1 MTRSLHSL
9 FLSLSSNFHFPA
21 SRRCLRL
28 CMRTSGLLALLILL
42 PLALAACPRSLT
54 PTATLPVAS
63 PTSPPKTT
71 PSPSL
76 PSPTPM
82 PFLPPLQYFLS
93 PRSQLVHVQ
102 AVDTDD
108 DGIEETII
116 LYRDSDRPD
125 GFIRGLVAEPP
136 TSETPT
142 HTPSADTVPLPDVYW
157 LGHGAAVE
165 LFQDNWEK
173 LRVEDINGD
182 GRTELLLEG
191 HWDAETPAVHVFQWD
206 GEGYVRLL
214 GLQARGELTIEE
226 DVGEQ
231 LRFATLEHVFPRSG
245 IITRGSALWED
256 GRYQVLYE
264 TTWETEAPA
273 DAPHPEAALVHYY
286 QALAAVDA
294 NTAYRWLSGD
304 LQAQLD
310 AAALG
315 DRLMWL
321 PDLRLERLELL
332 EETTDAA
339 RVTVALRW
347 TDPFTGEVARSEDE
361 VWEIVR
367 QADGWRL
374 ARLNGTPS
382 EPEWRSSSPTTAPT
396 TGTDDGLT
404 EDLVSDLILDTEG
417 RLWIACGNSGITL
430 SDGTYWIAIQ
440 EQEDGLANDT
450 VHALLLDPLERFWF
464 ATPAGIT
471 RYDGIRWLTYTTAD
485 GLPSDEVNALA
496 ADAQGTVWAGTRL
509 GAARFDGEAWQPLPL
524 PENVRSTEVNAI
536 AVDEDGAVWLG
547 FTTPPPTGE
556 GALVARYDGEGWQF
570 FGPQDGL
577 VGDSVSALSVA
588 PDGSLWAAMADSSGT
603 GGGLGVWTGEEWR
616 VQTVFDALVD
626 VPVYD
631 IAFDAIGGMWIGT
644 ARGAAYGFGSAW
656 LSYATAGRP
665 TADAVNVV
673 LVAPDGLVYFGTA
686 AGLTSFRDAVPLQVI
701 GGGQ

>member
-1 MTRSLHSL
+1 MAKSLHSL
-9 FLSLSSNFHFPA
+9 SSNLLSPVFSFRFPEG
-21 SRRCLRL
+21 RL
-28 CMRTSGLLALLILL
+28 CIRPSLHTGALLALLILL
-42 PLALAACPRSLT
+42 SLALAACPRSLT

-102 AVDTDD
+102 AADTDD
-108 DGIEETII
+108 DGVEETII

-125 GFIRGLVAEPP
+125 GFIRGLIAEPP
-136 TSETPT
+136 TPDTPT
-142 HTPSADTVPLPDVYW
+142 PTPSADTVPLPDVYW

-165 LFQDNWEK
+165 LFQDSWEK

-226 DVGEQ
+226 EDEKEQ
-231 LRFATLEHVFPRSG
+231 LRFTTLEHVFPRSG
-245 IITRGSALWED
+245 IITSGSALWED

-264 TTWETEAPA
+264 TTWETETPA

-286 QALAAVDA
+286 QALAAEDA
-294 NTAYRWLSGD
+294 NTAYRWWSGD

-315 DRLMWL
+315 DRLMSL
-321 PDLRLERLELL
+321 PDLRLERVELL
-332 EETTDAA
+332 EDTTDAA

-382 EPEWRSSSPTTAPT
+382 GQEWRTSPPT

-440 EQEDGLANDT
+440 QQEDGLANDT
-450 VHALLLDPLERFWF
+450 VHALLLDPLDRFWF
-464 ATPAGIT
+464 ATSSGIT
-471 RYDGIRWLTYTTAD
+471 RYDGIRWLTYTTAN

-524 PENVRSTEVNAI
+524 PENVRSTQVNAV

-556 GALVARYDGEGWQF
+556 GALVARYGGEGWQF
-570 FGPQDGL
+570 FGSQDGL
-577 VGDSVSALSVA
+577 VGNSVNTLVVA
-588 PDGSLWAAMADSSGT
+588 PDGSLWAALADSSGT

-616 VQTVFDALVD
+616 VQTLFDALVD

-656 LSYATAGRP
+656 LSYTTAGRP
-665 TADAVNVV
+665 TANAVNVV
-673 LVAPDGLVYFGTA
+673 LVAPDGMVYFGTA
-686 AGLTSFRDAVPLQVI
+686 AGLTRFRDAVPLEVI